1 MKKMINLSL
10 GLSLVPFF
18 ALSSVNAE
26 EVQDVENII
35 VTESRIP
42 TIVSESLSAISVIT
56 REDIERYQASDLYD
70 LMSRLPGVSML
81 RNGVRGS
88 ATSLSIRGNQ
98 GDHSLFLVDGV
109 RIGSATLGSATLGLI
124 NTNSIERIEIVRGPK
139 SNLYGADAIGGV
151 VNIIT
156 RDAADMD
163 SLQVKTSVGSNGTK
177 ETTLSGGE
185 TEGKGSYSVVF
196 NTYETDGIDSTYDTS
211 FLHGDEDGHENKS
224 IALRYGYEISDD
236 AKLSLSYNSSDSSTD
251 YDASCTEY
259 VPVLDDEGN
268 NIKDEY
274 GNYKTTPVGHEC
286 YIYNEAKITAL
297 SSSLDIDVN
306 DRWTTKLQLGKST
319 DNSEEFSPNV
329 DLSMFYLDGMY
340 DTTKTEATWFNAIEL
355 DAENMLSIGL
365 DYQKDEIDSSK
376 DYDEVSRYNK
386 AAYLQYKLKSDGA
399 DVSFGARRDDN
410 EQFGEH
416 TTTSVMAGQDV
427 SDNVRLNFSYGEGF
441 KAPTFNDLYYPFSG
455 NANLMPEE
463 SVNYEIGLNADW
475 ENSSFNLGL
484 FKNSIENIILWNPDL
499 GDYGAPDNT
508 ENVEISGLEFSLNT
522 QVANWML
529 GLSGTVMNPE
539 DKSTGNILVRR
550 AERSASLDGD
560 YSAGNYG
567 FGFTVYSQSHTFDN
581 AANTVRF
588 GGYTTLALR
597 ANFDLS
603 DNWAVKVNANNL
615 TDKEYVTASGFLG
628 NYRSMGRE
636 LLFTLAYTPSF

>member
-1 MKKMINLSL
+1 MKKFINLSL

-70 LMSRLPGVSML
+70 LMARLPGVSML
-81 RNGVRGS
+81 RNGARGS

-124 NTNSIERIEIVRGPK
+124 NTNSIERIEVVRGPK

-163 SLQVKTSVGSNGTK
+163 LLQVKSSVGSNGTK
-177 ETTLSGGE
+177 ETTLSAG
-185 TEGKGSYSVVF
+185 TTQGKSSYSAVL
-196 NTYETDGIDSTYDTS
+196 NTYKTDGIDSTYDTS
-211 FLHGDEDGHENKS
+211 FLHGDEDGHENES
-224 IALRYGYEISDD
+224 IALRYGYEINDD
-236 AKLSLSYNSSDSSTD
+236 AELRISYNSNDSSTD
-251 YDASCTEY
+251 YDSGCSKWEE
-259 VPVLDDEGN
+259 VDGVWIQEQF
-268 NIKDEY
+268 
-274 GNYKTTPVGHEC
+274 EC
-286 YIYNEAKITAL
+286 YIYNETKITSL

-306 DRWTTKLQLGKST
+306 DRWTTNLQLGKST
-319 DNSEEFSPNV
+319 DNAEELSPNV
-329 DLSMFYLDGMY
+329 DLADFSLDGIFK
-340 DTTKTEATWFNAIEL
+340 TTKTEATWFNAIEL
-355 DAENMLSIGL
+355 KENSILSVGI

-376 DYDEVSRYNK
+376 TYAVSSRDNK
-386 AAYLQYKLKSDGA
+386 AAFLQYKLKSDGA

-410 EQFGEH
+410 EQFGAH

-427 SDNVRLNFSYGEGF
+427 SHNVRLNFSYGEGF
-441 KAPTFNDLYYPFSG
+441 KAPTFNDLYYPGSG
-455 NANLMPEE
+455 NPNFVPEQSKNIE
-463 SVNYEIGLNADW
+463 LGLNASWGDSVANMTLFNNRL
-475 ENSSFNLGL
+475 ENLIQYNFATRTTDQTA
-484 FKNSIENIILWNPDL
+484 E
-499 GDYGAPDNT
+499 
-508 ENVEISGLEFSLNT
+508 VEITGLELSLET
-522 QVANWML
+522 ELAGWLV
-529 GLSGTVMNPE
+529 GLSGTVLNPE
-539 DKSTGNILVRR
+539 DKSTGNLLRRR
-550 AERSASLDGD
+550 AEGSAALDAD
-560 YSAGNYG
+560 YSVGNYG
-567 FGFTVYSQSHTFDN
+567 IGFTVYSQSHTYDN
-581 AANTVRF
+581 AANTLRL

-603 DNWAVKVNANNL
+603 DNWNVKVNANNL

-636 LLFTLAYTPSF
+636 LLFTVAYTPSL

>member
-1 MKKMINLSL
+1 MMKKLINFNL
-10 GLSLVPFF
+10 GLCLVPFF

-42 TIVSESLSAISVIT
+42 TIVSESLSAISIIT
-56 REDIERYQASDLYD
+56 KEDIERYQASDLYD
-70 LMSRLPGVSML
+70 LMARLPGVSML
-81 RNGVRGS
+81 RNGARGS

-124 NTNSIERIEIVRGPK
+124 NTNSIERIEVVRGPK

-156 RDAADMD
+156 RDAADMN

-196 NTYETDGIDSTYDTS
+196 NTYKTDGIDSTFDDS
-211 FLHGDEDGHENKS
+211 FPNGDEDGHENNS
-224 IALRYGYEISDD
+224 IAFRYGYEISDD
-236 AKLSLSYNSSDSSTD
+236 AKLSLSYNGSNSSTD
-251 YDASCTEY
+251 YDAACGDSVSY
-259 VPVLDDEGN
+259 APVDCD
-268 NIKDEY
+268 
-274 GNYKTTPVGHEC
+274 
-286 YIYNEAKITAL
+286 IYTKADISSL
-297 SSSLDIDVN
+297 SSSLVF
-306 DRWTTKLQLGKST
+306 QLNEHWNSNFKIGRST
-319 DNSEEFSPNV
+319 DNSEEFARNIDISSTYNAG
-329 DLSMFYLDGMY
+329 LYN
-340 DTTKTEATWFNAIEL
+340 TTKTEATWFNVIEL
-355 DAENMLSIGL
+355 EADTILSLGL
-365 DYQKDEIDSSK
+365 DYQKDEIDSSNA
-376 DYDEVSRYNK
+376 YDITSRDNK
-386 AAYLQYKLKSDGA
+386 AAFLQYKFKSDGA

-410 EQFGEH
+410 EQFGAH
-416 TTTSVMAGQDV
+416 TTTSFMAGQNV
-427 SDNVRLNFSYGEGF
+427 SDNMRLNFSYGEGF

-463 SVNYEIGLNADW
+463 SVNYEIGLKANW
-475 ENSSFNLGL
+475 NNSSLNLGL
-484 FKNSIENIILWNPDL
+484 FNNSIENIILWNSSIF
-499 GDYGAPDNT
+499 APDNT

-522 QVANWML
+522 QVENWML

-560 YSAGNYG
+560 YSGGNYG
-567 FGFTVYSQSHTFDN
+567 FGFTVYSQSHTFDD
-581 AANTVRF
+581 AANTVRL

-597 ANFDLS
+597 ANFDLN
-603 DNWAVKVNANNL
+603 DNWKVKVNANNL

-636 LLFTLAYTPSF
+636 LLFTVAYTPSF

>member
-1 MKKMINLSL
+1 MKKFINLSL

-26 EVQDVENII
+26 ETQEVENII
-35 VTESRIP
+35 ITESRIP

-124 NTNSIERIEIVRGPK
+124 NTNSIERIEVVRGPK

-163 SLQVKTSVGSNGTK
+163 SLQVKSSVGSNGTK
-177 ETTLSGGE
+177 ETTLSAG
-185 TEGKGSYSVVF
+185 TTQGKSSYSAVL
-196 NTYETDGIDSTYDTS
+196 NTYKTDGIDSTYDTS
-211 FLHGDEDGHENKS
+211 FLHGDEDGHENDS
-224 IALRYGYEISDD
+224 IALRYGYEINDD
-236 AKLSLSYNSSDSSTD
+236 AKLSLSYNSNDSSTD
-251 YDASCTEY
+251 YDASCATY
-259 VPVLDDEGN
+259 DEN
-268 NIKDEY
+268 WNKNES
-274 GNYKTTPVGHEC
+274 PC
-286 YIYNEAKITAL
+286 SIYNETKITSL
-297 SSSLDIDVN
+297 SSSLDLDITDSWSTN
-306 DRWTTKLQLGKST
+306 IQLGKST
-319 DNSEEFSPNV
+319 DNAEELSTDV
-329 DLSMFYLDGMY
+329 DLSQFYLDGIFN
-340 DTTKTEATWFNAIEL
+340 TTKTEATWFNAIEL
-355 DAENMLSIGL
+355 EADTLLSLGL
-365 DYQKDEIDSSK
+365 DYQKDEVDSSNT
-376 DYDEVSRYNK
+376 YDVSSRDNK
-386 AAYLQYKLKSDGA
+386 AAFLQYKLKSNGA

-463 SVNYEIGLNADW
+463 SVNYEIGLKANW
-475 ENSSFNLGL
+475 NNSSLNVGL
-484 FKNSIENIILWNPDL
+484 FNNSIENIILWSSSM
-499 GDYGAPDNT
+499 GAPDNT

-529 GLSGTVMNPE
+529 GISGTVMNPE
-539 DKSTGNILVRR
+539 DKSSGNILVRR

-560 YSAGNYG
+560 YSVGDYG
-567 FGFTVYSQSHTFDN
+567 LGFTVYSQSHTFDD
-581 AANTVRF
+581 AANTVRL
-588 GGYTTLALR
+588 GGFTTLALR

-603 DNWAVKVNANNL
+603 DNWKVKVNANNL

-636 LLFTLAYTPSF
+636 LLFTVAYTPSF

>member
-1 MKKMINLSL
+1 MMKKLINLNL
-10 GLSLVPFF
+10 GLFLVPFF
-18 ALSSVNAE
+18 AIPSVNAE
-26 EVQDVENII
+26 EIKDLENII

-124 NTNSIERIEIVRGPK
+124 NTNSIERIEVVRGPK

-236 AKLSLSYNSSDSSTD
+236 AKLTLSYNSSDSSTD
-251 YDASCTEY
+251 YDSGCSKWEK
-259 VPVLDDEGN
+259 VSGDWIQEQF
-268 NIKDEY
+268 
-274 GNYKTTPVGHEC
+274 EC
-286 YIYNEAKITAL
+286 YIYNETKITSL
-297 SSSLDIDVN
+297 SSSLDLDVS
-306 DRWTTKLQLGKST
+306 DRWSTNFQLGRST
-319 DNSEEFSPNV
+319 DNAEELSPNV
-329 DLSMFYLDGMY
+329 DLSDFSLDGIFN
-340 DTTKTEATWFNAIEL
+340 TTKTEATWFNAIKL
-355 DAENMLSIGL
+355 DGDAILSLGL
-365 DYQKDEIDSSK
+365 DYQKDEVDSSNT
-376 DYDEVSRYNK
+376 YDVSSRDNK
-386 AAYLQYKLKSDGA
+386 AAFLQYKFKSDGA
-399 DVSFGARRDDN
+399 DVNFGARRDDN

-416 TTTSVMAGQDV
+416 TTISVMAGQDV

-441 KAPTFNDLYYPFSG
+441 KAPTFNDLYYPGRG
-455 NANLMPEE
+455 NPNFVPEQSKNIE
-463 SVNYEIGLNADW
+463 LGLNANW
-475 ENSSFNLGL
+475 GNSVANVTLFNNRLENLIQYNF
-484 FKNSIENIILWNPDL
+484 
-499 GDYGAPDNT
+499 AT
-508 ENVEISGLEFSLNT
+508 EVTDQTAEVEITGLELSLET
-522 QVANWML
+522 ELAGWLV
-529 GLSGTVMNPE
+529 GLSGTALNPQ
-539 DKSTGNILVRR
+539 DKATGNLLRRR

-603 DNWAVKVNANNL
+603 ENWKVKVNANNL

>member
-1 MKKMINLSL
+1 MKKIINLSL
-10 GLSLVPFF
+10 GLSLVPFL

-26 EVQDVENII
+26 EAQEIETIV

-42 TIVSESLSAISVIT
+42 TIVSESLSAISIIE
-56 REDIERYQASDLYD
+56 REDIERYQATDLYD

-124 NTNSIERIEIVRGPK
+124 NTNSIERIEVVRGPK

-163 SLQVKTSVGSNGTK
+163 SLQVKSSVGSNGTS
-177 ETTLSGGE
+177 ETTLSAG
-185 TEGKGSYSVVF
+185 TTQGKSSYSAVL
-196 NTYETDGIDSTYDTS
+196 NTYKTDGIDSTYDTS
-211 FLHGDEDGHENKS
+211 FLHGDEDGHENDS
-224 IALRYGYEISDD
+224 IALRYGYEINDD
-236 AKLSLSYNSSDSSTD
+236 AKLSLSYNSNDSSTD

-274 GNYKTTPVGHEC
+274 GYNKTTPVGHDC
-286 YIYNEAKITAL
+286 YVYNESKITSL

-306 DRWTTKLQLGKST
+306 DRWTTNLQLGKST
-319 DNSEEFSPNV
+319 DNAEEFSPNV
-329 DLSMFYLDGMY
+329 DLSMFYLDGIFN
-340 DTTKTEATWFNAIEL
+340 TTKTEATWFNAIEL
-355 DAENMLSIGL
+355 EADTLLSLGL
-365 DYQKDEIDSSK
+365 DYQKDEVDSSNN
-376 DYDEVSRYNK
+376 YDVSSRDNK
-386 AAYLQYKLKSDGA
+386 AAFLQYKLKSDGA

-463 SVNYEIGLNADW
+463 SVNYEIGLKANW
-475 ENSSFNLGL
+475 NNSSLNVGL
-484 FKNSIENIILWNPDL
+484 FNNSIENIILWNSSIF
-499 GDYGAPDNT
+499 APDNT

-539 DKSTGNILVRR
+539 DKSSGNILVRR

-560 YSAGNYG
+560 YSVGNYG
-567 FGFTVYSQSHTFDN
+567 LGFTIYSQSHTFDD
-581 AANTVRF
+581 AANTVRL
-588 GGYTTLALR
+588 GGYATLALR

-603 DNWAVKVNANNL
+603 DNWKVKVNANNL

-636 LLFTLAYTPSF
+636 LLFTVAYTPSF

>member
-1 MKKMINLSL
+1 MKKFINLSL
-10 GLSLVPFF
+10 GLSLVSFF

-26 EVQDVENII
+26 EAQEIETII

-42 TIVSESLSAISVIT
+42 TIVSESLSAISIIE
-56 REDIERYQASDLYD
+56 REDIERYQATDLYD

-124 NTNSIERIEIVRGPK
+124 NTNSIERIEVVRGPK

-163 SLQVKTSVGSNGTK
+163 SLQVKSSVGSNGTN
-177 ETTLSGGE
+177 ETTLSAG
-185 TEGKGSYSVVF
+185 TTQGKSSYSAVL
-196 NTYETDGIDSTYDTS
+196 NTYKTDGIDSTYDTS
-211 FLHGDEDGHENKS
+211 FLHGDEDGHENDS
-224 IALRYGYEISDD
+224 IALRYGYEINDD
-236 AKLSLSYNSSDSSTD
+236 AKLSLSYNSNDSSTD

-274 GNYKTTPVGHEC
+274 GYNKTTPVGHDC
-286 YIYNEAKITAL
+286 YVYNESTITSL

-306 DRWTTKLQLGKST
+306 DRWTTNLQLGKST
-319 DNSEEFSPNV
+319 DNAEEFSPNV
-329 DLSMFYLDGMY
+329 DLSMFYLDGIFN
-340 DTTKTEATWFNAIEL
+340 TTKTEATWFNAIEL
-355 DAENMLSIGL
+355 EADTLLSLGL
-365 DYQKDEIDSSK
+365 DYQKDEVDSSNN
-376 DYDEVSRYNK
+376 YDVSSRDNK
-386 AAYLQYKLKSDGA
+386 AAFLQYKLKFDGA

-463 SVNYEIGLNADW
+463 SVNYEIGLKANW
-475 ENSSFNLGL
+475 NNSSLNVGL
-484 FKNSIENIILWNPDL
+484 FNNSIENIILWNSSIF
-499 GDYGAPDNT
+499 APDNT

-539 DKSTGNILVRR
+539 DKSSGNILVRR

-560 YSAGNYG
+560 YSVGNYG
-567 FGFTVYSQSHTFDN
+567 LGFTIYSQSHTFDD
-581 AANTVRF
+581 AANTVRL

-603 DNWAVKVNANNL
+603 DNLKVKVNANNL

-636 LLFTLAYTPSF
+636 LLFTVAYTPSF

>member
-1 MKKMINLSL
+1 MKKFINLSL

-26 EVQDVENII
+26 EAQEIETII

-42 TIVSESLSAISVIT
+42 TIVSESLSAISIIE
-56 REDIERYQASDLYD
+56 REDIERYQATDLYD

-124 NTNSIERIEIVRGPK
+124 NTNSIERIEVVRGPK

-163 SLQVKTSVGSNGTK
+163 SLQVKSSVGSNGTN
-177 ETTLSGGE
+177 ETTLSAG
-185 TEGKGSYSVVF
+185 TTQGKSSYSAVL
-196 NTYETDGIDSTYDTS
+196 NTYKTDGIDSTYDTS
-211 FLHGDEDGHENKS
+211 FLHGDEDGHENDS
-224 IALRYGYEISDD
+224 IALRYGYEINDD
-236 AKLSLSYNSSDSSTD
+236 AKLSLSYNSNDSSTD

-274 GNYKTTPVGHEC
+274 GYNKTTPVGHDC
-286 YIYNEAKITAL
+286 YVYNESKITSL

-306 DRWTTKLQLGKST
+306 DRWTTNLQLGKST
-319 DNSEEFSPNV
+319 DNAEEFSPNV
-329 DLSMFYLDGMY
+329 DLSMFYLDGIFN
-340 DTTKTEATWFNAIEL
+340 TTKTEATWFNAIEL
-355 DAENMLSIGL
+355 EADTLLSLGL
-365 DYQKDEIDSSK
+365 DYQKDEVDSSNN
-376 DYDEVSRYNK
+376 YDVSSRDNK
-386 AAYLQYKLKSDGA
+386 AAFLQYKLKSDGA

-463 SVNYEIGLNADW
+463 SVNYEIGVKANW
-475 ENSSFNLGL
+475 NNSSLNVGL
-484 FKNSIENIILWNPDL
+484 FNNSIENIILWNSSIF
-499 GDYGAPDNT
+499 APDNT

-522 QVANWML
+522 QIANWML

-539 DKSTGNILVRR
+539 DKSSGNILVRR

-560 YSAGNYG
+560 YSVGNYG
-567 FGFTVYSQSHTFDN
+567 LGFTIYSQSHTFDD
-581 AANTVRF
+581 AANTVRL

-603 DNWAVKVNANNL
+603 DNLKVKVNANNL

-636 LLFTLAYTPSF
+636 LLFTVAYTPSF

>member
-1 MKKMINLSL
+1 MMKKLINLNL
-10 GLSLVPFF
+10 GLFLVPFF
-18 ALSSVNAE
+18 AIPSVNAE
-26 EVQDVENII
+26 EIKNLENII

-42 TIVSESLSAISVIT
+42 TVVSESLSAISVIE
-56 REDIERYQASDLYD
+56 REDIERYQATDLYD

-124 NTNSIERIEIVRGPK
+124 NTNSIERIEVVRGPK

-163 SLQVKTSVGSNGTK
+163 SLQVKSSVGSNGTK
-177 ETTLSGGE
+177 ETTLSAG
-185 TEGKGSYSVVF
+185 TTQGKSSYSAVL
-196 NTYETDGIDSTYDTS
+196 NTYKTDGIDSTYDTS
-211 FLHGDEDGHENKS
+211 FLHGDDDGHENDS

-236 AKLSLSYNSSDSSTD
+236 AKLSLSYNSNDSLTD
-251 YDASCTEY
+251 YDSGCSKWEE
-259 VPVLDDEGN
+259 VSGVWIQEQF
-268 NIKDEY
+268 
-274 GNYKTTPVGHEC
+274 EC
-286 YIYNEAKITAL
+286 YIYNETKITSL
-297 SSSLDIDVN
+297 SSSLDLDVT
-306 DRWTTKLQLGKST
+306 DRWSTNFQLGRST
-319 DNSEEFSPNV
+319 DNAEELSPNV
-329 DLSMFYLDGMY
+329 DLADFSLDGIFN
-340 DTTKTEATWFNAIEL
+340 TTKTEATWFNAIKL
-355 DAENMLSIGL
+355 DGDAILSLGL
-365 DYQKDEIDSSK
+365 DYQKDEVDSSNT
-376 DYDEVSRYNK
+376 YDVSSRDNK
-386 AAYLQYKLKSDGA
+386 AAFLQYKLKSDGA

-410 EQFGEH
+410 EQFGAH

-441 KAPTFNDLYYPFSG
+441 KAPTFNDLYYPGSG
-455 NANLMPEE
+455 NPNFVPEQSKNIE
-463 SVNYEIGLNADW
+463 LGLNANW
-475 ENSSFNLGL
+475 GNSVANVTLFNNRLENLIQYNFATWATDQTA
-484 FKNSIENIILWNPDL
+484 E
-499 GDYGAPDNT
+499 
-508 ENVEISGLEFSLNT
+508 VEITGLELSLET
-522 QVANWML
+522 ELAGWLV
-529 GLSGTVMNPE
+529 GLSGTVLNPE
-539 DKSTGNILVRR
+539 DKSTGNLLRRR
-550 AERSASLDGD
+550 AEQSASLDGD

-567 FGFTVYSQSHTFDN
+567 LGFTIYSQSHTFDN

-603 DNWAVKVNANNL
+603 DNWKVKVNANNL

-636 LLFTLAYTPSF
+636 LLFTVAYTPSF

>member
-1 MKKMINLSL
+1 M
-10 GLSLVPFF
+10 
-18 ALSSVNAE
+18 NAE
-26 EVQDVENII
+26 EAQEIETII

-42 TIVSESLSAISVIT
+42 TIVSESLSAISIIT
-56 REDIERYQASDLYD
+56 KEDIERYQASDLYD
-70 LMSRLPGVSML
+70 LMARLPGVSML
-81 RNGVRGS
+81 RNGARGS

-124 NTNSIERIEIVRGPK
+124 NTNSIERIEVVRGPK

-163 SLQVKTSVGSNGTK
+163 SLQVKSSVGSNGTK
-177 ETTLSGGE
+177 ETTLSAG
-185 TEGKGSYSVVF
+185 TTQGKSSYSAVL
-196 NTYETDGIDSTYDTS
+196 NTYKTDGIDSTYDTS
-211 FLHGDEDGHENKS
+211 FLHGDEDGHENDS
-224 IALRYGYEISDD
+224 IALRYGYEINDD
-236 AKLSLSYNSSDSSTD
+236 AKLSLSYNSNDSSTD
-251 YDASCTEY
+251 YDASCATYDVNWNKNES
-259 VPVLDDEGN
+259 P
-268 NIKDEY
+268 
-274 GNYKTTPVGHEC
+274 C
-286 YIYNEAKITAL
+286 SIYNETKITSL
-297 SSSLDIDVN
+297 SSSLDLDITDSWSTN
-306 DRWTTKLQLGKST
+306 IQLGKST
-319 DNSEEFSPNV
+319 DNAEELSADV
-329 DLSMFYLDGMY
+329 DLSQFYLDGIIN
-340 DTTKTEATWFNAIEL
+340 TTKTEATWFNAIEL
-355 DAENMLSIGL
+355 EADTLLSLGL
-365 DYQKDEIDSSK
+365 DYQKDEVDSSNI
-376 DYDEVSRYNK
+376 YDVSSRDNK
-386 AAYLQYKLKSDGA
+386 AAFLQYKLKSDGA

-455 NANLMPEE
+455 NASLKPEE
-463 SVNYEIGLNADW
+463 SVNYEIGLKANW
-475 ENSSFNLGL
+475 NNSSLNVGL
-484 FKNSIENIILWNPDL
+484 FNNSIENIILWSSSM
-499 GDYGAPDNT
+499 GAPDNT
-508 ENVEISGLEFSLNT
+508 ENVEILGLEFSLNT

-539 DKSTGNILVRR
+539 DKSSGNILVRR

-560 YSAGNYG
+560 YSVGNYG
-567 FGFTVYSQSHTFDN
+567 LGFTIYSQSHTFDD
-581 AANTVRF
+581 AANTVRL

-603 DNWAVKVNANNL
+603 DNWKVKVNANNL

-636 LLFTLAYTPSF
+636 LLFTVAYTPSF

>member
-1 MKKMINLSL
+1 MKKFINLSL

-70 LMSRLPGVSML
+70 LMARLPGVSML
-81 RNGVRGS
+81 RNGARGS

-124 NTNSIERIEIVRGPK
+124 NTNSIERIEVVRGPK

-163 SLQVKTSVGSNGTK
+163 LLQVKSSVGSNGTK
-177 ETTLSGGE
+177 ETTLSAG
-185 TEGKGSYSVVF
+185 TTQGKSSYSAVL
-196 NTYETDGIDSTYDTS
+196 NTYKTDGIDSTYDTS
-211 FLHGDEDGHENKS
+211 FLHGDEDGHENES
-224 IALRYGYEISDD
+224 IALRYGYEINDD
-236 AKLSLSYNSSDSSTD
+236 AELRISYNSNDSSTD
-251 YDASCTEY
+251 YDSGCSKWEE
-259 VPVLDDEGN
+259 VDGVWIQEQF
-268 NIKDEY
+268 
-274 GNYKTTPVGHEC
+274 EC
-286 YIYNEAKITAL
+286 YIYNETKITSL

-306 DRWTTKLQLGKST
+306 DRWTTNLQLGKST
-319 DNSEEFSPNV
+319 DNAEELSPNV
-329 DLSMFYLDGMY
+329 DLADFSLDGIFK
-340 DTTKTEATWFNAIEL
+340 TTKTEATWFNAIEL
-355 DAENMLSIGL
+355 KENSIISVGI

-376 DYDEVSRYNK
+376 TYAVSSRDNK
-386 AAYLQYKLKSDGA
+386 AAFLQYKLKSDGA

-410 EQFGEH
+410 EQFGAH

-427 SDNVRLNFSYGEGF
+427 SHNVRLNFSYGEGF
-441 KAPTFNDLYYPFSG
+441 KAPTFNDLYYPGSG
-455 NANLMPEE
+455 NPNFVPEQSKNIE
-463 SVNYEIGLNADW
+463 LGLNASWGDSVANMTLFNNRL
-475 ENSSFNLGL
+475 ENLIQYNFATRTTDQTA
-484 FKNSIENIILWNPDL
+484 E
-499 GDYGAPDNT
+499 
-508 ENVEISGLEFSLNT
+508 VEITGLELSLET
-522 QVANWML
+522 ELAGWLV
-529 GLSGTVMNPE
+529 GLSGTVLNPE
-539 DKSTGNILVRR
+539 DKSTGNLLRRR
-550 AERSASLDGD
+550 AEGSAALDAD
-560 YSAGNYG
+560 YSVGNYG
-567 FGFTVYSQSHTFDN
+567 IGFTVYSQSHTYDN
-581 AANTVRF
+581 AANTLRL

-603 DNWAVKVNANNL
+603 DNWNVKVNANNL

-636 LLFTLAYTPSF
+636 LLFTVAYTPSL

>member
-1 MKKMINLSL
+1 MKKLINLNL
-10 GLSLVPFF
+10 GLFLVPFF
-18 ALSSVNAE
+18 AISSVNAE

-42 TIVSESLSAISVIT
+42 TIVSESLSAISIIT
-56 REDIERYQASDLYD
+56 KEDIERYQASDLYD
-70 LMSRLPGVSML
+70 LMARLPGVSML
-81 RNGVRGS
+81 RNGARGS

-124 NTNSIERIEIVRGPK
+124 NTNSIERIEVVRGPK

-177 ETTLSGGE
+177 ETTLSAG
-185 TEGKGSYSVVF
+185 TTQGKSSYSAVF
-196 NTYETDGIDSTYDTS
+196 NAYETDGIDSTYDTS
-211 FLHGDEDGHENKS
+211 FLHGDDDGHENDS
-224 IALRYGYEISDD
+224 IALRYGYEINDD
-236 AKLSLSYNSSDSSTD
+236 AKLSLSYNSNDSSTD
-251 YDASCTEY
+251 YDSGCSKWEE
-259 VPVLDDEGN
+259 VSGVWVQEQF
-268 NIKDEY
+268 
-274 GNYKTTPVGHEC
+274 EC
-286 YIYNEAKITAL
+286 YIYNETKITSL
-297 SSSLDIDVN
+297 SSSLDLDVT
-306 DRWTTKLQLGKST
+306 DRWSTNFQLGRST
-319 DNSEEFSPNV
+319 DNAEELSPNV
-329 DLSMFYLDGMY
+329 DLADFSLDGIFN
-340 DTTKTEATWFNAIEL
+340 TTKTEATWFNAIEL
-355 DAENMLSIGL
+355 EADTVLSLGL
-365 DYQKDEIDSSK
+365 DYQKDEIDSSNA
-376 DYDEVSRYNK
+376 YDITSRDNK
-386 AAYLQYKLKSDGA
+386 AAFLQYKFKSDGA

-410 EQFGEH
+410 EQFGAH
-416 TTTSVMAGQDV
+416 TTTSVMAGQDI

-463 SVNYEIGLNADW
+463 SVNYEIGLKANW
-475 ENSSFNLGL
+475 NNSSLNLGL
-484 FKNSIENIILWNPDL
+484 FNNSIENIILWNSSIF
-499 GDYGAPDNT
+499 APDNT

-539 DKSTGNILVRR
+539 DKSSGNILVRR

-560 YSAGNYG
+560 YSVGNYG
-567 FGFTVYSQSHTFDN
+567 LGFTVYSQSHTFDD
-581 AANTVRF
+581 AANTVRL
-588 GGYTTLALR
+588 GGFTTLALR
-597 ANFDLS
+597 AYFDLS
-603 DNWAVKVNANNL
+603 ENWKVKVNANNL

-636 LLFTLAYTPSF
+636 LLFTVAYTPSF

>member
-1 MKKMINLSL
+1 MKKFINLSL

-56 REDIERYQASDLYD
+56 REDIERYQATDLYD

-124 NTNSIERIEIVRGPK
+124 NTNSIERIEVVRGPK

-163 SLQVKTSVGSNGTK
+163 SLQVKSSVGSNGTK
-177 ETTLSGGE
+177 ETTLSAG
-185 TEGKGSYSVVF
+185 TTQGKSSYSAVL
-196 NTYETDGIDSTYDTS
+196 NTYKTDGIDSTYDTS
-211 FLHGDEDGHENKS
+211 FLHGDEDGHENDS
-224 IALRYGYEISDD
+224 IALRYGYEINDD
-236 AKLSLSYNSSDSSTD
+236 AKLSLSYNSNDSSTD
-251 YDASCTEY
+251 YDASCATY
-259 VPVLDDEGN
+259 DEN
-268 NIKDEY
+268 WNKNES
-274 GNYKTTPVGHEC
+274 PC
-286 YIYNEAKITAL
+286 SIYNETKITSL
-297 SSSLDIDVN
+297 SSSLDLDITDSWSTN
-306 DRWTTKLQLGKST
+306 IQLGKST
-319 DNSEEFSPNV
+319 DNAEELSADV
-329 DLSMFYLDGMY
+329 DLSQFYLDGIFN
-340 DTTKTEATWFNAIEL
+340 TTKTEATWFNAIEL
-355 DAENMLSIGL
+355 EADTLLSLGL
-365 DYQKDEIDSSK
+365 DYQKDEVDSSNN
-376 DYDEVSRYNK
+376 YDVSSRDNK
-386 AAYLQYKLKSDGA
+386 AAFLQYKLKSDGA

-441 KAPTFNDLYYPFSG
+441 KAPTFNDLYYPGSG

-463 SVNYEIGLNADW
+463 SKNYELGLKANW
-475 ENSSFNLGL
+475 NNSSLNVGL
-484 FKNSIENIILWNPDL
+484 FNNSIENIILWNSSIS
-499 GDYGAPDNT
+499 APDNT

-539 DKSTGNILVRR
+539 DKSSGNILVRR

-560 YSAGNYG
+560 YSVGNYG
-567 FGFTVYSQSHTFDN
+567 LGFTIYSQSHTFDD
-581 AANTVRF
+581 AANTLRL

-603 DNWAVKVNANNL
+603 DNWKVKVNANNL
-615 TDKEYVTASGFLG
+615 NDKEYVTASGFLG

-636 LLFTLAYTPSF
+636 LLFTVAYTPSF

>member
-1 MKKMINLSL
+1 MKKFINLSL
-10 GLSLVPFF
+10 GLSLVPFL

-26 EVQDVENII
+26 EAQEIETIV

-42 TIVSESLSAISVIT
+42 TIVSESLSAISIIE
-56 REDIERYQASDLYD
+56 REDIERYQATDLYD

-124 NTNSIERIEIVRGPK
+124 NTNSIERIEVVRGPK

-163 SLQVKTSVGSNGTK
+163 SLQVKSSVGSNGTS
-177 ETTLSGGE
+177 ETTLSAG
-185 TEGKGSYSVVF
+185 TTQGKSSYSAVL
-196 NTYETDGIDSTYDTS
+196 NTYKTDGIDSTYDTS
-211 FLHGDEDGHENKS
+211 FLHGDEDGHENDS
-224 IALRYGYEISDD
+224 IALRYGYEINDD
-236 AKLSLSYNSSDSSTD
+236 AKLSLSYNSNDSSTD

-274 GNYKTTPVGHEC
+274 GYNKTTPVGHDC
-286 YIYNEAKITAL
+286 YVYNESKITSL

-306 DRWTTKLQLGKST
+306 DRWTTNLQLGKST
-319 DNSEEFSPNV
+319 DNAEEFSPNV
-329 DLSMFYLDGMY
+329 DLSMFYLDGIFN
-340 DTTKTEATWFNAIEL
+340 TTKTEATWFNAIEL
-355 DAENMLSIGL
+355 EADTLLSLGL
-365 DYQKDEIDSSK
+365 DYQKDEVDSSNN
-376 DYDEVSRYNK
+376 YDVSSRDNK
-386 AAYLQYKLKSDGA
+386 AAFLQYKLKSDGA

-463 SVNYEIGLNADW
+463 SVNYEIGLKANW
-475 ENSSFNLGL
+475 NNSSLNVGL
-484 FKNSIENIILWNPDL
+484 FNNSIENIILWNSSIF
-499 GDYGAPDNT
+499 APDNT

-539 DKSTGNILVRR
+539 DKSSGNILVRR

-560 YSAGNYG
+560 YSVGNYG
-567 FGFTVYSQSHTFDN
+567 LGFTIYSQSHTFDD
-581 AANTVRF
+581 AANTVRL

-603 DNWAVKVNANNL
+603 DNWKVKVNANNL

-636 LLFTLAYTPSF
+636 LLFTVAYTPSF

>member
-1 MKKMINLSL
+1 MKKFINLSL

-18 ALSSVNAE
+18 ALSSVNAK

-56 REDIERYQASDLYD
+56 REDIERYQATDLYD

-124 NTNSIERIEIVRGPK
+124 NTNSIERIEVVRGPK

-163 SLQVKTSVGSNGTK
+163 SLQVKSSVGSNGTK
-177 ETTLSGGE
+177 ETTLSAG
-185 TEGKGSYSVVF
+185 TTQGKSSYSAVL
-196 NTYETDGIDSTYDTS
+196 NTYKTDGIDSTYDTS
-211 FLHGDEDGHENKS
+211 FLHGDEDGHENDS
-224 IALRYGYEISDD
+224 IALRYGYEINDD
-236 AKLSLSYNSSDSSTD
+236 AKLSLSYNSNDSSTD
-251 YDASCTEY
+251 YDASCATY
-259 VPVLDDEGN
+259 DEN
-268 NIKDEY
+268 WNKNES
-274 GNYKTTPVGHEC
+274 PC
-286 YIYNEAKITAL
+286 SIYNETKITSL
-297 SSSLDIDVN
+297 SSSLDLDITDSWSTN
-306 DRWTTKLQLGKST
+306 IQLGKST
-319 DNSEEFSPNV
+319 DNAEELSADV
-329 DLSMFYLDGMY
+329 DLSQFYLDGIFN
-340 DTTKTEATWFNAIEL
+340 TTKTEATWFNAIEL
-355 DAENMLSIGL
+355 EADTLLSLGL
-365 DYQKDEIDSSK
+365 DYQKDEVDSSNN
-376 DYDEVSRYNK
+376 YDVSSRDNK
-386 AAYLQYKLKSDGA
+386 AAFLQYKLKSDGA

-441 KAPTFNDLYYPFSG
+441 KAPTFNDLYYPGSG

-463 SVNYEIGLNADW
+463 SKNYELGLKANW
-475 ENSSFNLGL
+475 NNSSLNVGL
-484 FKNSIENIILWNPDL
+484 FNNSIENIILWNSSIS
-499 GDYGAPDNT
+499 APDNT

-539 DKSTGNILVRR
+539 DKSSGNILVRR

-560 YSAGNYG
+560 YSVGNYG
-567 FGFTVYSQSHTFDN
+567 LGFTIYSQSHTFDD
-581 AANTVRF
+581 AANTLRL

-603 DNWAVKVNANNL
+603 DNWKVKVNANNL
-615 TDKEYVTASGFLG
+615 NDKEYVTASGFLG

-636 LLFTLAYTPSF
+636 LLFTVAYTPSF

>member
-1 MKKMINLSL
+1 MKKFINLSL

-42 TIVSESLSAISVIT
+42 TMVSESLSAISVIT

-70 LMSRLPGVSML
+70 LMARLPGVSML

-109 RIGSATLGSATLGLI
+109 RSGSGTLGSATLGLI
-124 NTNSIERIEIVRGPK
+124 NTNSIERIEVVRGPK
-139 SNLYGADAIGGV
+139 SNHYVADAIGGV

-163 SLQVKTSVGSNGTK
+163 SLQVKSSVGSNGTN
-177 ETTLSGGE
+177 ETTLSAG
-185 TEGKGSYSVVF
+185 TTQGKSSYSAVL
-196 NTYETDGIDSTYDTS
+196 NTYKTDGIDSTYDTS
-211 FLHGDEDGHENKS
+211 FLHGDEDGHENDS
-224 IALRYGYEISDD
+224 IALRYGYEIKDN
-236 AKLSLSYNSSDSSTD
+236 AKLSLSYNSNDSSTD

-268 NIKDEY
+268 NILDEDGY
-274 GNYKTTPVGHEC
+274 DKTTPVGHEC
-286 YIYNEAKITAL
+286 YIYNEAKITSL

-376 DYDEVSRYNK
+376 DYDEVSRDNK

-463 SVNYEIGLNADW
+463 SVNYEIGLKANW
-475 ENSSFNLGL
+475 NNSSLNVGL
-484 FKNSIENIILWNPDL
+484 FNNSIENIILWNSSIF
-499 GDYGAPDNT
+499 APDNT

-539 DKSTGNILVRR
+539 DKSSGNILVRR

-560 YSAGNYG
+560 YSVGNYG
-567 FGFTVYSQSHTFDN
+567 LGFTIYSQSHTFDD
-581 AANTVRF
+581 AANTVRL

-603 DNWAVKVNANNL
+603 ENWKVKVNANNL
-615 TDKEYVTASGFLG
+615 TDKEYVTAIGFLG

-636 LLFTLAYTPSF
+636 LLFTVAYTPSF

>member
-1 MKKMINLSL
+1 MKKFINLSL

-26 EVQDVENII
+26 EAQEIETII

-42 TIVSESLSAISVIT
+42 TIVSESLSAISIIE
-56 REDIERYQASDLYD
+56 REDIERYQATDLYD

-124 NTNSIERIEIVRGPK
+124 NTNSIERIEVVRGPK

-163 SLQVKTSVGSNGTK
+163 SLQVKSSVGSNGTK
-177 ETTLSGGE
+177 ETTLSAG
-185 TEGKGSYSVVF
+185 TTQGKSSYSAVL
-196 NTYETDGIDSTYDTS
+196 NTYKTDGIDSTYDTS
-211 FLHGDEDGHENKS
+211 FLHGDEDGHENDS
-224 IALRYGYEISDD
+224 IALRYGYEINDD
-236 AKLSLSYNSSDSSTD
+236 AKLSLSYNSNDSSTD
-251 YDASCTEY
+251 YDASCATYDVNWNKNES
-259 VPVLDDEGN
+259 PC
-268 NIKDEY
+268 
-274 GNYKTTPVGHEC
+274 T
-286 YIYNEAKITAL
+286 IYNETKITSL
-297 SSSLDIDVN
+297 SSSLDLDVTESWSTN
-306 DRWTTKLQLGKST
+306 IQLGKST
-319 DNSEEFSPNV
+319 DNAEELSADV
-329 DLSMFYLDGMY
+329 DLSQFYLDGIFN
-340 DTTKTEATWFNAIEL
+340 TTKTEVTWFNAIEL
-355 DAENMLSIGL
+355 EADTILSLGL
-365 DYQKDEIDSSK
+365 DYQKDEVDSSNI
-376 DYDEVSRYNK
+376 YDVSSRDNK
-386 AAYLQYKLKSDGA
+386 AAFLQYKLKSDGA

-410 EQFGEH
+410 EQFGAH
-416 TTTSVMAGQDV
+416 TTTSVMAGEDI

-463 SVNYEIGLNADW
+463 SVNYEIGLKANW
-475 ENSSFNLGL
+475 NNSSLNLGL
-484 FKNSIENIILWNPDL
+484 FNNSIENIILWNSSIF
-499 GDYGAPDNT
+499 APDNT

-522 QVANWML
+522 QVANWMF

-539 DKSTGNILVRR
+539 DKSTGNLLRRR
-550 AERSASLDGD
+550 AERSATLDAD
-560 YSAGNYG
+560 YSVGNYG
-567 FGFTVYSQSHTFDN
+567 LGFTVYSQSHTFDD
-581 AANTVRF
+581 AANTVRL

-597 ANFDLS
+597 ANFDLN
-603 DNWAVKVNANNL
+603 DNWKVKVNANNL

-636 LLFTLAYTPSF
+636 LLFTVAYTPSF

>member
-1 MKKMINLSL
+1 MKKFSKLSL

-124 NTNSIERIEIVRGPK
+124 NTNSIERIEVVRGPK

-163 SLQVKTSVGSNGTK
+163 SLQVKSSVGSNGTK
-177 ETTLSGGE
+177 ETTLSAG
-185 TEGKGSYSVVF
+185 TTQGKSSYSAVL
-196 NTYETDGIDSTYDTS
+196 NTYKTDGIDSTYDTS
-211 FLHGDEDGHENKS
+211 FLHGDEDGHENDS
-224 IALRYGYEISDD
+224 IALRYGYEINDD
-236 AKLSLSYNSSDSSTD
+236 AKLSLSYNSNDSSTD
-251 YDASCTEY
+251 YDASCATY
-259 VPVLDDEGN
+259 DEN
-268 NIKDEY
+268 WNKNES
-274 GNYKTTPVGHEC
+274 PC
-286 YIYNEAKITAL
+286 SIYNETKITSL
-297 SSSLDIDVN
+297 STSLDIDVTDSWSTN
-306 DRWTTKLQLGKST
+306 IQLGKST
-319 DNSEEFSPNV
+319 DNAEELSADV
-329 DLSMFYLDGMY
+329 DLSQFNLDGVFN
-340 DTTKTEATWFNAIEL
+340 TTKTEATWFNAIEIEADSL
-355 DAENMLSIGL
+355 LSLGL
-365 DYQKDEIDSSK
+365 DYQKDEVDSSNA
-376 DYDEVSRYNK
+376 YDISSRDNK
-386 AAYLQYKLKSDGA
+386 AAFLQYKLKSDGA

-441 KAPTFNDLYYPFSG
+441 KAPTFNDLYFPGSG
-455 NANLMPEE
+455 NANLMPEQ
-463 SVNYEIGLNADW
+463 SKNYELGLKANW
-475 ENSSFNLGL
+475 NNSSLNVGL
-484 FKNSIENIILWNPDL
+484 FNNAVENIILWNPDL
-499 GDYGAPDNT
+499 GDDGAPDNID
-508 ENVEISGLEFSLNT
+508 NVEISGLEFSLNT
-522 QVANWML
+522 QVENWTL

-539 DKSTGNILVRR
+539 DKSSGNILVRR
-550 AERSASLDGD
+550 AEHSASLDGD
-560 YSAGNYG
+560 YYAGNYG
-567 FGFTVYSQSHTFDN
+567 LGFTIYSQSHTFDDT
-581 AANTVRF
+581 ANTVRL

-603 DNWAVKVNANNL
+603 DNWKVKVNANNL

-636 LLFTLAYTPSF
+636 LLFTISYTPSF

>member
-1 MKKMINLSL
+1 MKKIINLSL
-10 GLSLVPFF
+10 GLSLVPFL

-26 EVQDVENII
+26 EAQEIETIV

-42 TIVSESLSAISVIT
+42 TIVSESLSAISIIE
-56 REDIERYQASDLYD
+56 REDIERYQATDLYD

-124 NTNSIERIEIVRGPK
+124 NTNSIERIEVVRGPK

-163 SLQVKTSVGSNGTK
+163 SLQVKSSVGSNGTS
-177 ETTLSGGE
+177 ETTLSAG
-185 TEGKGSYSVVF
+185 TTQGKSSYSAVL
-196 NTYETDGIDSTYDTS
+196 NTYKTDGIDSTYDTS
-211 FLHGDEDGHENKS
+211 FLHGDEDGHENDS
-224 IALRYGYEISDD
+224 IALRYGYEINDD
-236 AKLSLSYNSSDSSTD
+236 AKLSLSYNSNDSSTD

-274 GNYKTTPVGHEC
+274 GYNKTTPVGHDC
-286 YIYNEAKITAL
+286 YVYNESKITSL

-306 DRWTTKLQLGKST
+306 DRWTTNLQLGKST
-319 DNSEEFSPNV
+319 DNAEEFSPNV
-329 DLSMFYLDGMY
+329 DLSMFYLDGIFN
-340 DTTKTEATWFNAIEL
+340 TTKTEATWFNAIEL
-355 DAENMLSIGL
+355 EADTLLSLGL
-365 DYQKDEIDSSK
+365 DYQKDEVDSSNN
-376 DYDEVSRYNK
+376 YDVSSRDNK
-386 AAYLQYKLKSDGA
+386 AAFLQYKLKSDGA

-463 SVNYEIGLNADW
+463 SVNYEIGLKANW
-475 ENSSFNLGL
+475 NNSSLNVGL
-484 FKNSIENIILWNPDL
+484 FNNSIENIILWNSSIF
-499 GDYGAPDNT
+499 APDNT

-539 DKSTGNILVRR
+539 DKSSGNILVRR

-560 YSAGNYG
+560 YSVGNYG
-567 FGFTVYSQSHTFDN
+567 LGFTIYSQSHTFDD
-581 AANTVRF
+581 AANTVRL
-588 GGYTTLALR
+588 GGFTTLALR

-603 DNWAVKVNANNL
+603 ENWKVKVNANNL

-636 LLFTLAYTPSF
+636 LLFTVAYTPSF

>member
-1 MKKMINLSL
+1 MKKFINLSL

-56 REDIERYQASDLYD
+56 REDIERYQATDLYD

-124 NTNSIERIEIVRGPK
+124 NTNSIERIEVVRGPK

-163 SLQVKTSVGSNGTK
+163 SLQVKSSVGSNGTK
-177 ETTLSGGE
+177 ETTLSAG
-185 TEGKGSYSVVF
+185 TTQGKSSYSAVL
-196 NTYETDGIDSTYDTS
+196 NTYKTDGIDSTYDTS
-211 FLHGDEDGHENKS
+211 FLHGDEDGHENDS
-224 IALRYGYEISDD
+224 IALRYGYEINDD
-236 AKLSLSYNSSDSSTD
+236 AKLSLSYNSNDSSTD
-251 YDASCTEY
+251 YDASCATY
-259 VPVLDDEGN
+259 DEN
-268 NIKDEY
+268 WNKNES
-274 GNYKTTPVGHEC
+274 PC
-286 YIYNEAKITAL
+286 SIYNETKITSL
-297 SSSLDIDVN
+297 SSSLDLDITDSWSTN
-306 DRWTTKLQLGKST
+306 IQLGKST
-319 DNSEEFSPNV
+319 DNAEELSADV
-329 DLSMFYLDGMY
+329 DLSQFYLDGIFN
-340 DTTKTEATWFNAIEL
+340 TTKTEATWFNAIEL
-355 DAENMLSIGL
+355 EADTLLSLSL
-365 DYQKDEIDSSK
+365 DYQKDEVDSSNN
-376 DYDEVSRYNK
+376 YDVSSRDNK
-386 AAYLQYKLKSDGA
+386 AAFLQYKLKSDGA

-441 KAPTFNDLYYPFSG
+441 KAPTFNDLYYPGSG

-463 SVNYEIGLNADW
+463 SKNYELGLKANW
-475 ENSSFNLGL
+475 NNSSLNVGL
-484 FKNSIENIILWNPDL
+484 FNNSIENIILWNSSIS
-499 GDYGAPDNT
+499 APDNT

-539 DKSTGNILVRR
+539 DKSSGNILVRR

-560 YSAGNYG
+560 YSVGNYG
-567 FGFTVYSQSHTFDN
+567 LGFTIYSQSHTFDD
-581 AANTVRF
+581 AANTLRL

-603 DNWAVKVNANNL
+603 DNWKVKVNANNL
-615 TDKEYVTASGFLG
+615 NDKEYVTASGFLG

-636 LLFTLAYTPSF
+636 LLFTVAYTPSF

>member
-1 MKKMINLSL
+1 MKKFINLSL

-42 TIVSESLSAISVIT
+42 TNVSESLSAISVIT
-56 REDIERYQASDLYD
+56 REDIERYQATDLYD

-124 NTNSIERIEIVRGPK
+124 NTNSIERIEVVRGPK

-163 SLQVKTSVGSNGTK
+163 SLQVKSSVGSNGTK
-177 ETTLSGGE
+177 ETTLSAG
-185 TEGKGSYSVVF
+185 TTQGKSSYSAVL
-196 NTYETDGIDSTYDTS
+196 NTYKTDGIDSTYDTS
-211 FLHGDEDGHENKS
+211 FLHGDEDGHENDS
-224 IALRYGYEISDD
+224 IALRYGYEINDD
-236 AKLSLSYNSSDSSTD
+236 AKLSLSYNSNDSSTD
-251 YDASCTEY
+251 YDASCATY
-259 VPVLDDEGN
+259 DEN
-268 NIKDEY
+268 WNKNES
-274 GNYKTTPVGHEC
+274 PC
-286 YIYNEAKITAL
+286 SIYNETKITSL
-297 SSSLDIDVN
+297 SSSLDLDITDSWSTN
-306 DRWTTKLQLGKST
+306 IQLGKST
-319 DNSEEFSPNV
+319 DNAEELSADV
-329 DLSMFYLDGMY
+329 DLSQFYLDGIFN
-340 DTTKTEATWFNAIEL
+340 TTKTEATWFNAIEL
-355 DAENMLSIGL
+355 EADTLLSLSL
-365 DYQKDEIDSSK
+365 DYQKDEVDSSNN
-376 DYDEVSRYNK
+376 YDVSSRDNK
-386 AAYLQYKLKSDGA
+386 AAFLQYKLKSDGA

-441 KAPTFNDLYYPFSG
+441 KAPTFNDLYYPGSG

-463 SVNYEIGLNADW
+463 SKNYELGLKANW
-475 ENSSFNLGL
+475 NNSSLNVGL
-484 FKNSIENIILWNPDL
+484 FNNSIENIILWNSSIS
-499 GDYGAPDNT
+499 APDNT

-539 DKSTGNILVRR
+539 DKSSGNILVRR

-560 YSAGNYG
+560 YSVGNYG
-567 FGFTVYSQSHTFDN
+567 LGFTIYSQSHTFDD
-581 AANTVRF
+581 AANTLRL

-603 DNWAVKVNANNL
+603 DNWKVKVNANNL
-615 TDKEYVTASGFLG
+615 NDKEYVTASGFLG

-636 LLFTLAYTPSF
+636 LLFTVAYTPSF

>member
-1 MKKMINLSL
+1 MKKFINLSL

-26 EVQDVENII
+26 ETQEVENII
-35 VTESRIP
+35 ITESRIP

-81 RNGVRGS
+81 RNGARGS

-124 NTNSIERIEIVRGPK
+124 NTNSIERIEVVRGPK

-163 SLQVKTSVGSNGTK
+163 SFQVKSSVGSNGTN
-177 ETTLSGGE
+177 ETTLSAG
-185 TEGKGSYSVVF
+185 TTQGKSSYSAVL
-196 NTYETDGIDSTYDTS
+196 NTYKTDGIDSTYDTS
-211 FLHGDEDGHENKS
+211 FPHGDEDGHENDS
-224 IALRYGYEISDD
+224 IALRYGYEINDD
-236 AKLSLSYNSSDSSTD
+236 AKLSLSYSNSDSSTD
-251 YDASCTEY
+251 YDTACGDSVSY
-259 VPVLDDEGN
+259 LPVDCD
-268 NIKDEY
+268 
-274 GNYKTTPVGHEC
+274 
-286 YIYNEAKITAL
+286 IYTKAAISSL
-297 SSSLDIDVN
+297 SSSLVF
-306 DRWTTKLQLGKST
+306 QLNEHWNSNFKIGRST
-319 DNSEEFSPNV
+319 DNSEEFARNIDINSTYNAGT
-329 DLSMFYLDGMY
+329 F

-355 DAENMLSIGL
+355 EADTLLSLGL
-365 DYQKDEIDSSK
+365 DYQKDEVDSSNT
-376 DYDEVSRYNK
+376 YDVSSRDNK
-386 AAYLQYKLKSDGA
+386 AAFLQYKIKSNGA

-463 SVNYEIGLNADW
+463 SVNYEIGLKANW
-475 ENSSFNLGL
+475 NNSSLNVGL
-484 FKNSIENIILWNPDL
+484 FNNSIENIILWNSSIF
-499 GDYGAPDNT
+499 APDNT

-539 DKSTGNILVRR
+539 DKSSGNILVRR

-560 YSAGNYG
+560 YSVGNYG
-567 FGFTVYSQSHTFDN
+567 LGFTVYSQSHTFDD
-581 AANTVRF
+581 AANTVRL
-588 GGYTTLALR
+588 GGFTTLALR

-603 DNWAVKVNANNL
+603 DNWKVKVNANNL

-636 LLFTLAYTPSF
+636 LLFTVAYTPSF